1 MDTSQGQ
8 SILSQAYN
16 SLISIHNRG
25 PWEVVPGGGLFH
37 YTTAEGLLG
46 IIQSGCVHASLA
58 YLLNDASE
66 VSYGCDIV
74 LKAVAELRKTNRA
87 SAFAQRILDDLLV
100 GLSFESRRATW
111 AHSIFVA
118 CFCEKDN
125 LLSQWRAYGE
135 RGGYSLGMA
144 FSTSDTRLHPEPK
157 TYTNKL
163 MKVVYDRET
172 QVQTCLALL
181 RNIADAISSD
191 DLNSEVEDQN
201 EYSFVRYE
209 RFYELIQDLII
220 EKVVAFKNPAFVEE
234 QEWRLVARQRQ
245 LVKQGVDD
253 GGKSPTE
260 VHFRTSRGLTV
271 PYIKLIPKQGPS
283 LPGKPSFP
291 LESVRFGPTLNR
303 AKGESALRLLL
314 EMNGFQ
320 SNIAIFGSDIPVL
333 L

>member
-1 MDTSQGQ
+1 MDASQGQ
-8 SILSQAYN
+8 SILDQAYN
-16 SLISIHNRG
+16 ALISIHNRDL
-25 PWEVVPGGGLFH
+25 WAVVPDGGLFH

-46 IIQSGCVHASLA
+46 IIQSGCLHASLA

-74 LKAVAELRKTNRA
+74 LNAVAELRKTNRA
-87 SAFAQRILDDLLV
+87 SALAQRILDDLLA
-100 GLSFESRRATW
+100 GFSFESRRATW
-111 AHSIFVA
+111 AHSIYVA

-135 RGGYSLGMA
+135 PGGYSLGMA

-157 TYTNKL
+157 TYTNRL
-163 MKVVYDRET
+163 MKVMYDREA

-181 RNIADAISSD
+181 RDIADAISPD
-191 DLNSEVEDQN
+191 DLNSAVENQN
-201 EYSFVRYE
+201 EYSFRRYE

-220 EKVVAFKNPAFVEE
+220 EKIVAFKNPAFVEE

-260 VHFRTSRGLTV
+260 FYFRTSRGLTV

-283 LPGKPSFP
+283 VPGKPSFP
-291 LESVRFGPTLNR
+291 LKSVRFGPTLNR
-303 AKGESALRLLL
+303 AKGESALRQLL
-314 EMNGFQ
+314 EMNRFQ

>member
-1 MDTSQGQ
+1 MDTSQSL
-8 SILSQAYN
+8 SILNQAYN
-16 SLISIHNRG
+16 ALIGIHNRG
-25 PWEVVPGGGLFH
+25 PWEVVPSDGLFH

-74 LKAVAELRKTNRA
+74 LKAVGEFRKTHRA
-87 SAFAQRILDDLLV
+87 SAMAQRIFDDLLV
-100 GLSFESRRATW
+100 GFAFESRRATW

-125 LLSQWRAYGE
+125 LLSQWRTYGE

-144 FSTSDTRLHPEPK
+144 FSTSDPRLHPEPK

-163 MKVVYDRET
+163 MKVVYDREA
-172 QVQTCLALL
+172 QVQICLALL
-181 RNIADAISSD
+181 RNIAAAISSD
-191 DLNSEVEDQN
+191 ALNSEVESEN

-209 RFYELIQDLII
+209 KFYELIQDLII
-220 EKVVAFKNPAFVEE
+220 EKIVAFKNPAFVEE

-260 VHFRTSRGLTV
+260 VYFRTSRGLTV

-291 LESVRFGPTLNR
+291 LKSVRFGPTLNR

-320 SNIAIFGSDIPVL
+320 GNIAIFGSDIPVL